1 MYIDIW
7 DVPLKLS
14 ASPYCDFRSS
24 RVKRSGYCGTLCNG
38 RLLFTSIG
46 SPGFVYQPT
55 CTAQTSRLPPSINSI
70 NGKYF
75 MWLGLHLPL
84 FYWLVTSGRLHSLPR
99 DHCKLSWRPPTLS
112 SRLLRHSLVPNPQMT
127 WRKIMK
133 YHHESRPCPPV
144 YSNRQVCS
152 RTRHGYNVDV
162 LISFLLFILS
172 FFFLS
177 IFSPLSV
184 LFLIPSFS
192 VFIVS
197 FFFYSLFVLFSFFI
211 PCLFYSFF
219 FPLIKSFIFSYFSL
233 LLFVFFILLLILSC
247 FFSFF
252 LYFLLSVILSSF
264 P

>member
-1 MYIDIW
+1 MRRAFEA
-7 DVPLKLS
+7 S
-14 ASPYCDFRSS
+14 SPYCDFRSS

-84 FYWLVTSGRLHSLPR
+84 LYWLVTSGLLHSLPR

-112 SRLLRHSLVPNPQMT
+112 SRLLRHSLVPNPQKT

-172 FFFLS
+172 FFFFLS
-177 IFSPLSV
+177 FLPSLFYFWFPHFPFS
-184 LFLIPSFS
+184 LFL
-192 VFIVS
+192 
-197 FFFYSLFVLFSFFI
+197 SFFI
-211 PCLFYSFF
+211 PCLFYF
-219 FPLIKSFIFSYFSL
+219 LSL
-233 LLFVFFILLLILSC
+233 FLVCFIL
-247 FFSFF
+247 FSF
-252 LYFLLSVILSSF
+252 L
-264 P
+264 